1 MNPTPQDLRSKLVAA
16 VFDEQ
21 VQADA
26 AAQSLRDVGLDDGDI
41 TQLVVGAPGRNAA
54 YPIGG
59 DVEKDPGAR
68 HGEGGAVTGA
78 AVGGAAGAV
87 AGVAAAAVLGPLAAV
102 ATTAIG
108 AYAGSLAGALDRMHD
123 GGQAGAP
130 PPRPA
135 GVMVIARVDSDKQRD
150 QVAAVFRDQQA
161 RSIELAEGRWENG
174 TWADFDPV
182 APPRWLQ
189 QPVPREATTPAPA

>member
-1 MNPTPQDLRSKLVAA
+1 MDSTSQDLHSHLVAA

-21 VQADA
+21 AQADA
-26 AAQSLRDVGLDDGDI
+26 AAGSLHSVGLSDADVA
-41 TQLVVGAPGRNAA
+41 QLVLSAPGQHAG

-68 HGEGGAVTGA
+68 HGEGGALTGA

-87 AGVAAAAVLGPLAAV
+87 AGVAAATVLGPLAAV

-123 GGQAGAP
+123 TGLSGAP

-135 GVMVIARVDSDKQRD
+135 GVMVIARVDSDAQRD
-150 QVAAVFRDQQA
+150 AAADVFRDHQA
-161 RSIELAEGRWENG
+161 RSIEQAEGRWANG
-174 TWADFDPV
+174 AWADFDPV
-182 APPRWLQ
+182 APPHWLQ
-189 QPVPREATTPAPA
+189 PPLPREETPAPAE